1 MPSSWWH
8 HIEYLGSGSGMSL
21 RCLSPKMADRVEGG
35 NNVGLITHM
44 DELMRKAFDSDW
56 FQYIERKAVE
66 KANKAYSDLQGKNQS

>member
-1 MPSSWWH
+1 
-8 HIEYLGSGSGMSL
+8 
-21 RCLSPKMADRVEGG
+21 MADRVEGG